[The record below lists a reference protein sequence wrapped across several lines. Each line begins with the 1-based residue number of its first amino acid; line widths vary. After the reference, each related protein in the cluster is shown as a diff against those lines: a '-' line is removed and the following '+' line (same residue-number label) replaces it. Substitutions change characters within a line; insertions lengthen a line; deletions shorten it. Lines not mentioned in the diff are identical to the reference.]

1 MRRDES
7 LQRNFS
13 ARLRGN
19 FEPVEAFEFF
29 QEERGLIPGTA
40 AFVSTSLVTFTQRLA
55 FTGRQNLPA
64 GCVFL
69 HTETPVLNTDQGD
82 ELTAIIFDKEQI
94 VIADLKLRCVAHLH
108 RPVAN
113 SSPKHPD

>member
-1 MRRDES
+1 
-7 LQRNFS
+7 
-13 ARLRGN
+13 RLRVN
-19 FEPVEAFEFF
+19 FGTDEAFEII
-29 QEERGLIPGTA
+29 QGERGLIASNA
-40 AFVSTSLVTFTQRLA
+40 ALVSTELVDISQRLA